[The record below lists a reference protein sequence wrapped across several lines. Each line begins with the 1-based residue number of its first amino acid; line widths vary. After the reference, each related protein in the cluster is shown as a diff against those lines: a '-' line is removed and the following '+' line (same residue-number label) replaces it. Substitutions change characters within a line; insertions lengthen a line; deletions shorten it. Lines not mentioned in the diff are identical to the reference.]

1 MFRMKKSS
9 FLITLLLVAVSFGVQ
24 AAPEFLPLDANE
36 MQAMELESIAPFP
49 AELVLEGESEN
60 WESVLHQ
67 GDIVVSVFAASP
79 AILDVNEPFPYDEF
93 VLVLEGEVTL
103 TNVDGGA
110 QTYKQGE
117 TFLVPKGWMG
127 TWDMP
132 VRYREMIVIET
143 DALLA
148 AEF

>member
-1 MFRMKKSS
+1 MRSPS
-9 FLITLLLVAVSFGVQ
+9 LLITLLLATASLGAH
-24 AAPEFLPLDANE
+24 AAPVFLPLDANV
-36 MQAMELESIAPFP
+36 MQAMELESIPPFP
-49 AELVLEGESEN
+49 AEIVLKGESEN

-79 AILDVNEPFPYDEF
+79 AIIDVSEPFPYDEF

-103 TNVDGGA
+103 TNVDGGV

-132 VRYREMIVIET
+132 VKYREMIVIET

-148 AEF
+148 AES

>member
-1 MFRMKKSS
+1 MKKPS

-36 MQAMELESIAPFP
+36 MRAMELENIAPFP
-49 AELVLEGESEN
+49 AEIVLKGESEN

-79 AILDVNEPFPYDEF
+79 AIIDVNEPFPYDEF

-103 TNVDGGA
+103 TNVDGGT
-110 QTYKQGE
+110 QTYNQGE
-117 TFLVPKGWMG
+117 TFLVPKGWIG

-132 VRYREMIVIET
+132 VKYREMIVIET

>member
-1 MFRMKKSS
+1 MRSQTL
-9 FLITLLLVAVSFGVQ
+9 LITLFLATVNLGAQ
-24 AAPEFLPLDANE
+24 AATEILPLDADE
-36 MQAMELESIAPFP
+36 LRQMELESIAAFP
-49 AELVLEGESEN
+49 AELVLDGESEN

-67 GDIVVSVFAASP
+67 GDFVVSVFAASP

-103 TNVDGGA
+103 TNIDGGTA
-110 QTYKQGE
+110 TYTQGD
-117 TFLVPKGWMG
+117 TFLVPKGWLDR
-127 TWDMP
+127 WAMP
-132 VRYREMIVIET
+132 VKFREMIVIET